1 MALLLSFVC
10 FLDVPEFGFG
20 NMSAASFAAPSRS
33 SMPAADA
40 RPVPAR
46 DQSPPRK
53 SILAIFWDPANP
65 AFCPDI
71 PGQSVSLS
79 MPYPCALESAG
90 FSTPSGSPICCTQR
104 LPCAAG
110 SRPLVGSCEYCHSLS
125 AVNLPW
131 NPISHSMVWV
141 LLYLIPLYS
150 FLRGTFD
157 AKPAPAVALPLA
169 VCGDFQACG

>member
-1 MALLLSFVC
+1 MLARIKDLSSCLPLSRLTRRSSRTLPRLLDSLLRSSWPNTFHSFVSLMFPNLVSGTC
-10 FLDVPEFGFG
+10 
-20 NMSAASFAAPSRS
+20 SAVSFAAPSRS
-33 SMPAADA
+33 PMPAADA

-71 PGQSVSLS
+71 QGQSVSLS

-90 FSTPSGSPICCTQR
+90 ISTPSGSPICCIQK

-110 SRPLVGSCEYCHSLS
+110 SRPLVGSCEYCHSL
-125 AVNLPW
+125 
-131 NPISHSMVWV
+131 
-141 LLYLIPLYS
+141 
-150 FLRGTFD
+150 
-157 AKPAPAVALPLA
+157 
-169 VCGDFQACG
+169 